1 MIRTAAIRP
10 SGIGQASP
18 PIHPLTSSQGA
29 VFLIN
34 SRQGFFRC
42 DPATAKHWPRKTPN
56 ERGTTRKKFIRI
68 LSATV
73 CVKSAIFCGQ
83 CFALTGRALLLTY
96 GRFFAEF
103 LEEHS
108 LVRLGLLDLTTCV
121 GLRYGLT
128 APQRVTAAASLQVRI
143 LSYHATAKHW
153 PRTNAERTRNDAE
166 KIHTNSFSDCLRH
179 VCDILRSVLCTDI
192 LTFGTTLSPDY
203 LRRKIS

>member
-1 MIRTAAIRP
+1 M
-10 SGIGQASP
+10 
-18 PIHPLTSSQGA
+18 
-29 VFLIN
+29 FLIN

-103 LEEHS
+103 LEEPS

-128 APQRVTAAASLQVRI
+128 AVNLR
-143 LSYHATAKHW
+143 
-153 PRTNAERTRNDAE
+153 
-166 KIHTNSFSDCLRH
+166 SFSRKARLGN
-179 VCDILRSVLCTDI
+179 
-192 LTFGTTLSPDY
+192 F
-203 LRRKIS
+203 LRRSGAFPLHRCLN